1 MDLTDAVRGAL
12 KPLLDFVFP
21 PTCLAC
27 KNLISDTERHVCSSC
42 WDSIPRLN
50 SAHPLYCQ
58 TRDLLVDSEVIR
70 ELVSVFLFEKE
81 SVMQALAHAMKYDG
95 FKSVGFLMGRELGT
109 ALMQSG
115 MTAACLIPVP
125 LHRTK
130 LRERGFNQAEEI
142 ARGVA
147 EVTGIPLRTDV
158 LSRTRFTQS
167 QTKLD
172 HEQRKK
178 NVDEA
183 FSVSV
188 TSSAVKDKT
197 CILVDDVITT
207 GATIEACA
215 QELVSNGAT
224 SVIAASAAL
233 AQ

>member
-1 MDLTDAVRGAL
+1 LNLTNAFRGAL
-12 KPLLDFVFP
+12 KPFLDFVFP

-50 SAHPLYCQ
+50 SAHPLFCQ
-58 TRDLLVDSEVIR
+58 TRDLLVETEVIT

-81 SVMQALAHAMKYDG
+81 SAMQALAHALKYDG
-95 FKSVGFLMGRELGT
+95 FKSVGFLMGRELGI
-109 ALMQSG
+109 ALVQSG
-115 MTAACLIPVP
+115 MTAACIIPVP

-147 EVTGIPLRTDV
+147 EVTGIPVRTDV
-158 LSRTRFTQS
+158 LRRTRFTQT

-178 NVDEA
+178 NVDDA
-183 FSVSV
+183 FSVS
-188 TSSAVKDKT
+188 TPSSVLQGKT

-215 QELVSNGAT
+215 QEMINAGAT